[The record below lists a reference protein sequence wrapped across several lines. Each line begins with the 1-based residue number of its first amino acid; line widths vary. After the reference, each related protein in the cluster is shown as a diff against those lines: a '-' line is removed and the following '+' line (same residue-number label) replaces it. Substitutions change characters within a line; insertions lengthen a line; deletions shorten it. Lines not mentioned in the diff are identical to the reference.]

1 MIALDVLYVAL
12 ATVFVMVVLHVLT
25 FVATRVMYPPAPQII
40 YRNVPV
46 QVQQQPPP
54 PPPDI
59 GAAATSIADLYP
71 KNEPTLTQASQ
82 EVKLPEYEPRKSDSD
97 SLRLDTKLPA
107 GLQTVDPRTL

>member
-12 ATVFVMVVLHVLT
+12 ATVFVMVLLHVLT

-46 QVQQQPPP
+46 QVQQPPP
-54 PPPDI
+54 PPPSEL
-59 GAAATSIADLYP
+59 AQATSIADLYP

-97 SLRLDTKLPA
+97 SLRLDSKLPA